1 MLNSGS
7 SDGGDGDEFYIY
19 TTTNGTMMN
28 ETMMNYTMAYSQVI
42 LAEELEGESG
52 SDFEGDN
59 NKKIFVIIIVLN
71 SFCSQWLTIII
82 KV

>member
-28 ETMMNYTMAYSQVI
+28 ETMMKYTMAYSQVI
-42 LAEELEGESG
+42 LAEELEGESE
-52 SDFEGDN
+52 SDFEGN

-71 SFCSQWLTIII
+71 IFFRIG
-82 KV
+82 